1 MPTMRRRVA
10 SVTLALPLSALDTEA
25 TDTFASRAT
34 SLIVTAMQS
43 PPPDRA
49 LHVNFLQSCGAAEC
63 KRLHGGLQKHCNII
77 ALGHRK
83 RCRSAAIRGF
93 CKRRCAPP
101 FERFAA
107 QHKKSRN
114 RYVDNAASPSITST
128 RNNGNSSALHN
139 AARFTTRYRNG

>member
-1 MPTMRRRVA
+1 MPIMRRRVI

-63 KRLHGGLQKHCNII
+63 KRLHGGLQKHCNIN
-77 ALGHRK
+77 ALGRRK
-83 RCRSAAIRGF
+83 WLRVAANRSFRITRCAEFFSSLCSAAWNI
-93 CKRRCAPP
+93 
-101 FERFAA
+101 
-107 QHKKSRN
+107 KKMLSDYRA
-114 RYVDNAASPSITST
+114 RPSL
-128 RNNGNSSALHN
+128 RLLC
-139 AARFTTRYRNG
+139 